1 MWTGY
6 STKDAAEV
14 VGLSQRAVRR
24 CVREG
29 LLDATP
35 DALPLRFSFQDL
47 KVLQLRKRLTK
58 SGVSIRRARRQL
70 AELRRR
76 YPEERSLASL
86 NIDQHAGHVVVRED
100 EQVWRA
106 DSGQLVFG
114 FQFSRP
120 HGNVAS
126 LPHRATLPGDGFIES
141 RTADEWFALAVRLE
155 EDEPLRAMEAYR
167 EVLRQ
172 RPECTETLINLGRL
186 YAERENAPEAIA
198 CFEDALD
205 IDPCE
210 STALYNLGVLAQD
223 HGDDDKAIEL
233 YQAALS
239 YEPVLAE
246 AHYNLA
252 TIFDKLG
259 DARSAI
265 RHINEF
271 RKFRGR
277 H

>member
-1 MWTGY
+1 M
-6 STKDAAEV
+6 
-14 VGLSQRAVRR
+14 VGLSQWAVRS

-29 LLDATP
+29 LLDAQP
-35 DALPLRFSFQDL
+35 DVLPLRFSFQDL
-47 KVLQLRKRLTK
+47 KVLQTLKTLTR

-70 AELRRR
+70 GELRSRCAKG
-76 YPEERSLASL
+76 RSLASL
-86 NIDQHAGHVVVRED
+86 CIDAHDGHVVIRGE

-114 FQFSRP
+114 FQFSEP
-120 HGNVAS
+120 TGEVAE
-126 LPHRATLPGDGFIES
+126 LPHRVPSAGPELIAS
-141 RTADEWFALAVRLE
+141 LTADEWFEQALGCEESEPVR
-155 EDEPLRAMEAYR
+155 AIAAYR

-186 YAERENAPEAIA
+186 YAEQEQVDDAVE
-198 CFEDALD
+198 CFNTALD

-210 STALYNLGVLAQD
+210 STALYNLGVIAQD
-223 HGDDDKAIEL
+223 CGRDDEAIAH
-233 YQAALS
+233 YQSALTF
-239 YEPVLAE
+239 ETGLAE

-271 RKFRGR
+271 RKFSKRR
-277 H
+277 T